1 MCQSP
6 LPSTHHR
13 PSADVG
19 RRCSSSFKSFGTCQA
34 VAFANGCGMTVADD
48 NEATCTVP
56 NDQYREWKT
65 FLVVGVV
72 SCCFILP
79 HPPDPRAGTHTYAH
93 MLAR

>member
-1 MCQSP
+1 
-6 LPSTHHR
+6 
-13 PSADVG
+13 
-19 RRCSSSFKSFGTCQA
+19 
-34 VAFANGCGMTVADD
+34 MTVADD